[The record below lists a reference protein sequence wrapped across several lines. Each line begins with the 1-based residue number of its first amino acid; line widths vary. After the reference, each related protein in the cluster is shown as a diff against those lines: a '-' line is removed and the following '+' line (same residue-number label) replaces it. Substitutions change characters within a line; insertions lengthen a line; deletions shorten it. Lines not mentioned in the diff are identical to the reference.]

1 MELMVQPYTLP
12 KEILFNFDELKS
24 ALTEKVRE
32 YETAIYSE
40 DQIKQAK
47 ADKAALNKLKK
58 TINDERIRMEREYMT
73 PFTEFKGKIN
83 EIISIIDKPIAAIDE
98 QVKAYD
104 EKRQMEKA
112 AEVQKYIE
120 GFSLP
125 YEISLMKKFNPKW
138 LNASMPMTAVKKEI
152 DEAVIG
158 IQDDLETL
166 ESVEE
171 EYLDFAIG
179 YYRETLDLRATL
191 NEIKRQKDFR
201 EQQKKIAE
209 ERQRKENQ
217 IKAEKEAGK
226 ENPNPEKL
234 LEERKQKQPQEGQ
247 WVGFQAYLTPET
259 ALKLKQFF
267 AENGIIFKPIE
278 RG

>member
-1 MELMVQPYTLP
+1 MELLVQPYTLP
-12 KEILFNFDELKS
+12 KEILFNFEELKT

-47 ADKAALNKLKK
+47 ADKASLNKLKK
-58 TINDERIRMEREYMT
+58 AINDERIRMEREYMT
-73 PFTEFKGKIN
+73 PFTEFKGKIS

-104 EKRQMEKA
+104 EKRQTEKA
-112 AEVQKYIE
+112 AEVQKYLE

-125 YEISLMKKFNPKW
+125 YGINLMKRFNPKW
-138 LNASMPMTAVKKEI
+138 LNASASMASVKKEI

-166 ESVEE
+166 ETVEE

-191 NEIKRQKDFR
+191 TEIKRQKEFR

-209 ERQRKENQ
+209 ERQK
-217 IKAEKEAGK
+217 KAEEAK
-226 ENPNPEKL
+226 KPEAVKAP
-234 LEERKQKQPQEGQ
+234 EPPKVEPKAEQPQEGQ
-247 WVGFQAYLTPET
+247 WVAFQAYLTPEK
-259 ALKLKQFF
+259 ALKLKRFF
-267 AENGIIFKPIE
+267 AENGINFKPITE
-278 RG
+278 G

>member
-1 MELMVQPYTLP
+1 MELLVQPYTLP
-12 KEILFNFDELKS
+12 KEILFNFDELKT

-58 TINDERIRMEREYMT
+58 AINDERIRMEREYMT
-73 PFTEFKGKIN
+73 PFTEFKGKIG

-152 DEAVIG
+152 DEAVVG

-201 EQQKKIAE
+201 EQQKKISE
-209 ERQRKENQ
+209 ERQK
-217 IKAEKEAGK
+217 KAEEIKKPGSVTEQPKTEA
-226 ENPNPEKL
+226 
-234 LEERKQKQPQEGQ
+234 KQEQPQEGQ
-247 WVGFQAYLTPET
+247 WVGFQAYLTAET
-259 ALKLKQFF
+259 AMKLKQFF
-267 AENGIIFKPIE
+267 TENGINFKPIE

>member
-1 MELMVQPYTLP
+1 MELLVQPYTLP
-12 KEILFNFDELKS
+12 KEILFNFDELKT

-58 TINDERIRMEREYMT
+58 AINDERIRMEREYMT

-166 ESVEE
+166 ETVEE
-171 EYLDFAIG
+171 GYLDFAIG

-209 ERQRKENQ
+209 ERQKKTE
-217 IKAEKEAGK
+217 EKKKPEAA
-226 ENPNPEKL
+226 PEPPKI
-234 LEERKQKQPQEGQ
+234 EAKQEPPQEGQ
-247 WVGFQAYLTPET
+247 WVAFQAYLTAET
-259 ALKLKQFF
+259 AMKLRQFF
-267 AENGIIFKPIE
+267 TENGINFKPIE

>member
-1 MELMVQPYTLP
+1 MELLVQPYTLP
-12 KEILFNFDELKS
+12 KEILFNFDELKT

-58 TINDERIRMEREYMT
+58 AINDERIRMEREYMT
-73 PFTEFKGKIN
+73 PFTDFKGKIS

-112 AEVQKYIE
+112 EEVQKYIE

-125 YEISLMKKFNPKW
+125 YGISLMKKFNPKW
-138 LNASMPMTAVKKEI
+138 LNASASMASVKKEI
-152 DEAVIG
+152 DEAVVS

-166 ESVEE
+166 ETVEE

-201 EQQKKIAE
+201 EQQRKIAE
-209 ERQRKENQ
+209 ERQK
-217 IKAEKEAGK
+217 KAEEAK
-226 ENPNPEKL
+226 KPEAVKAP
-234 LEERKQKQPQEGQ
+234 EPPKVEPKAEQPQEGQ
-247 WVGFQAYLTPET
+247 WVAFQAYLTAET
-259 ALKLKQFF
+259 AMKLKQFF
-267 AENGIIFKPIE
+267 TENGINFKPIE

>member
-1 MELMVQPYTLP
+1 MELLVQPYTLP
-12 KEILFNFDELKS
+12 KEILFNFDELKT

-58 TINDERIRMEREYMT
+58 AINDERIRMEREYMV

-104 EKRQMEKA
+104 EKRQVEKA

-138 LNASMPMTAVKKEI
+138 LNASMPMTAVKKEV
-152 DEAVIG
+152 DEAVVG

-166 ESVEE
+166 ETVEE

-234 LEERKQKQPQEGQ
+234 LEERKQEQPQEGQ
-247 WVGFQAYLTPET
+247 WVGFQAYLTAET
-259 ALKLKQFF
+259 AMKLKQFF
-267 AENGIIFKPIE
+267 TENGIIFKPIE